1 MQFAMVCTPKFLRF
15 LKFLVKFQS
24 ILEPTAEQIR
34 VLISLLLA
42 NDKFVFLFK
51 LLTVRFRNHL
61 G

>member
-1 MQFAMVCTPKFLRF
+1 MRFATNQKFLRF
-15 LKFLVKFQS
+15 LKFLTKPQS
-24 ILEPTAEQIR
+24 ILEHKAAQHS

-42 NDKFVFLFK
+42 NDKFAFVFK